1 MSAAVR
7 TRAIEILLVENNP
20 VDVRLIR
27 EIFKDA
33 RVSNNVGVAIDG
45 QAAMD
50 VLYRRGTYVDAP
62 KPDLIIL
69 DLSLPKKDGREV
81 LEDIKSDDDLKAIP
95 VIVLSTSDYDK
106 DIIGAYAHHAN
117 CYIVKPLEFDK
128 FAEAMKSLR
137 DFWLFFVKFP
147 MK

>member
-1 MSAAVR
+1 MSTAAR

-27 EIFKDA
+27 ETFKDTRA
-33 RVSNNVGVAIDG
+33 SNNVSVAIDG

-50 VLYRRGTYVDAP
+50 ILYRRGTYVDAP

-81 LEDIKSDDDLKAIP
+81 LEDIKSDDDLKVIP

-106 DIIGAYAHHAN
+106 DIFGAYTHHAN

-147 MK
+147 TK

>member
-7 TRAIEILLVENNP
+7 TRPIEILLVENNP

-27 EIFKDA
+27 ETFKDA
-33 RVSNNVGVAIDG
+33 RISNNVRVAIDG

-50 VLYRRGTYVDAP
+50 ILCRRGVYVDTP

-81 LEDIKSDDDLKAIP
+81 LEDIKGDDELKAVRGQNRQISQA
-95 VIVLSTSDYDK
+95 L
-106 DIIGAYAHHAN
+106 
-117 CYIVKPLEFDK
+117 DK
-128 FAEAMKSLR
+128 FPL
-137 DFWLFFVKFP
+137 P
-147 MK
+147 MTTEPATHFKA